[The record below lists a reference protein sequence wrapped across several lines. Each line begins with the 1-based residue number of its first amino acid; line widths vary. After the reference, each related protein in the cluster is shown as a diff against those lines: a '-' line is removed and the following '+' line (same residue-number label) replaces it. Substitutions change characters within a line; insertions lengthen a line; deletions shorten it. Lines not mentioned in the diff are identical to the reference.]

1 MTVFPVIDSTLSAR
15 HLATWAI
22 EKYNIPTQTTCRLL
36 RTNMNH
42 TYVVA
47 EPATTYILR
56 VYSYNRRTLTDIA
69 EEVSLLNMLKESGV
83 GISYPIPDTYNT
95 YIHEI
100 QAPEGIRYAVLFSFA
115 KGGKIRNLTGELC
128 YQIGQTLAR
137 MHQAT
142 LGRQI
147 NRTTYTT
154 HVLTHLAY
162 QQAKVYFPESL
173 PEMQFIQASA
183 KKLDAVFEEV
193 ATMDTRTGIVHLDIW
208 YDNMSI
214 TDDGQITLF
223 DFDNCGNGWLILDIG
238 YFCMQLFHT
247 QPDKME
253 YEKKKA
259 LFLKGYQ
266 EITTI
271 PEAEISLIPY
281 AGLAIWIYYLGLQAE
296 RFDNFAN
303 IFLSEN
309 YLKMYMGK
317 VKEWLLYHQI
327 TIHLPSTN

>member
-1 MTVFPVIDSTLSAR
+1 MSTFPVIDSTLSAR
-15 HLATWAI
+15 HLAVWAI
-22 EKYNIPTQTTCRLL
+22 EKYNLPTQTTCRLL

-42 TYVVA
+42 TYVVS

-69 EEVSLLNMLKESGV
+69 EEVRLLNLLKESGIAV
-83 GISYPIPDTYNT
+83 SYPIPDTNNT
-95 YIHEI
+95 YIHQI
-100 QAPEGIRYAVLFSFA
+100 YAPEGIRYAVLFSFA
-115 KGGKIRNLTGELC
+115 NGGKIRNLTGELC
-128 YQIGQTLAR
+128 YQIGSTMAR
-137 MHQAT
+137 MHQVT

-147 NRTTYTT
+147 NRITYTT
-154 HVLTHLAY
+154 HTLAKVAY

-173 PEMQFIQASA
+173 PDMQFIQASA
-183 KKLDAVFEEV
+183 NKLDAVFKE
-193 ATMDTRTGIVHLDIW
+193 AAASASRTGVVHLDIW

-223 DFDNCGNGWLILDIG
+223 DFDNCGNGWLIWDIG

-247 QPDKME
+247 QPDKAD
-253 YEKKKA
+253 YERKRH

-266 EITTI
+266 EITAI
-271 PEAEISLIPY
+271 PEAEIPLIPY
-281 AGLAIWIYYLGLQAE
+281 AGLAIWIYYLGVQAE

-317 VKEWLLYHQI
+317 VKEWLLYHQL
-327 TIHLPSTN
+327 TIDLPAV